1 MASTVARATEKT
13 TNVNYVLTLLKSKPG
28 VKHTGNEISKALGIS
43 NSAKACMMYKL
54 AQKHPEI
61 KNIRSR
67 GVGSIYWW
75 EGSVK
80 DKYPAPKNNE
90 GYYDTTASAAIEKA
104 DRELERKAALPKMGE
119 VWSARHASGSV
130 DLFYILWAT
139 DTQASGI
146 YLDMSAE
153 TAPKPANEN
162 VALTNRI
169 FATLASHK
177 IICIATKPIKYLI
190 EKVGETNAI
199 VSSRV
204 KNTIARQLDIKPVIR
219 YEEKEKIVYR
229 EKEVPVEKIVE
240 KVVEKEVP
248 VEKVVYRDRQENV
261 PEWYVNKK
269 DAVISDLL
277 HQIDIYKDMI
287 NRLAPLPETK

>member
-1 MASTVARATEKT
+1 MKGDKIMASTILRKTEQMTNRDYVVA
-13 TNVNYVLTLLKSKPG
+13 LLKKTPG
-28 VKHTGNEISKALGIS
+28 EKHTGSELCEALGITS
-43 NSAKACMMYKL
+43 GSKVKMMHDVMKRN
-54 AQKHPEI
+54 PEI
-61 KNIRSR
+61 RYKRAY
-67 GVGSIYWW
+67 GVGSYYWW
-75 EGSVK
+75 EEPVK

-90 GYYDTTASAAIEKA
+90 GYYDTTASAAIEKV

-146 YLDMSAE
+146 YLDMNAE
-153 TAPKPANEN
+153 TAPKPTNEN

-204 KNTIARQLDIKPVIR
+204 KNTIARQLDIQPVVK
-219 YEEKEKIVYR
+219 YKEKIV
-229 EKEVPVEKIVE
+229 EKEIPVEKIVE
-240 KVVEKEVP
+240 KIVEKP
-248 VEKVVYRDRQENV
+248 VEKTVYRDRQENV

-269 DAVISDLL
+269 DAVITDLL

-287 NRLAPLPETK
+287 DRLAPLPEAK

>member
-1 MASTVARATEKT
+1 MASTVARATEKN

-61 KNIRSR
+61 KNTRSR

-75 EGSVK
+75 EEPVK

-90 GYYDTTASAAIEKA
+90 GYYDTTASAAIEKV

-169 FATLASHK
+169 FATLANHK
-177 IICIATKPIKYLI
+177 IICVATKPIKYLI
-190 EKVGETNAI
+190 DKVGETSAI

-204 KNTIARQLDIKPVIR
+204 KNTIARQLDIQPVVK
-219 YEEKEKIVYR
+219 YKEKIV
-229 EKEVPVEKIVE
+229 EKEIPVEKIVE
-240 KVVEKEVP
+240 KIVEKP
-248 VEKVVYRDRQENV
+248 VERVVFRDRQEDV

-269 DAVISDLL
+269 DAVINDLL

-287 NRLAPLPETK
+287 NRLAPLPEAK